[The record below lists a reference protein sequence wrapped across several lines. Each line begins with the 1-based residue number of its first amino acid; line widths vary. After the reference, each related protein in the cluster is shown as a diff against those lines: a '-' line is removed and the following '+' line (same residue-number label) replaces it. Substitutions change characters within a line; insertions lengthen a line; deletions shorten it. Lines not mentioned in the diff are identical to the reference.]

1 MATTH
6 LTQASRQEHPAGVD
20 SRKIRRTATGR
31 RFDAGLLATYIVL
44 AIGTFVFLA
53 PFAWLISASLKDD
66 AQFNL
71 IPIKWIPN
79 PVVWSNFVRA
89 FTEFHLGTYLFNS
102 LWLAAFSIVVNIIV
116 CSLIAYGFARF
127 HFPGRNILFFLLLST
142 MMFPPQVLTIPLFT
156 IFRQLGWL
164 GTFLPI
170 MVPKMFGLGAT
181 YEIFLFRQFFIT
193 LPTEI
198 DEAAQIDGASTF
210 DVYWRIILPLA
221 KPTIIVTAVFSFLD
235 SWKDAWGPL
244 VYLNDNNLRTLPIG
258 LLFFVRNLDTIAYP
272 ELMAAT
278 LIALIIPT
286 LLYLFGQRYIDN
298 GVVITSSK

>member
-1 MATTH
+1 MLTTHTREAATT
-6 LTQASRQEHPAGVD
+6 LQRPPMPKDGRQ
-20 SRKIRRTATGR
+20 RKKL
-31 RFDAGLLATYIVL
+31 RFDPGLFATYIIL
-44 AIGTFVFLA
+44 FVGAFIFLA
-53 PFAWLISASLKDD
+53 PFVWLISASLKDD

-71 IPIKWIPN
+71 VPIKWIPD
-79 PVVWSNFVRA
+79 PIVWSNFVRA
-89 FTEFHLGTYLFNS
+89 FTEFHLDLYLMNS
-102 LWLAAFSIVVNIIV
+102 LWLAAFSVVVNIVV

-142 MMFPPQVLTIPLFT
+142 MMFPAQVLTIPLFSV
-156 IFRQLGWL
+156 FRQLGWL

-170 MVPKMFGLGAT
+170 LVPKLFGLGAT

-193 LPTEI
+193 LPKEI
-198 DEAAQIDGASTF
+198 DEAAQLDGASTF
-210 DVYWRIILPLA
+210 GVYWRIILPMA

-244 VYLNDNNLRTLPIG
+244 VYLNDNSLRTLPVG
-258 LLFFVRNLDTIAYP
+258 LLFFVRNLDDIAYP

-278 LIALIIPT
+278 LIALAIPT
-286 LLYLFGQRYIDN
+286 IFYLFGQRYIDK